1 MNFRLTLLD
10 LRYCCWRYNTKENK
24 FSNQSLKGHW
34 YLMNSG
40 KFYYTL
46 HDYGVLKL
54 HHATTLSLVTSCS
67 YEHHGIKPCL
77 NCPSSFTKLL
87 HILFS
92 FVFTDCFKRLF
103 NKSQDSQTSTV
114 WQKSTLADHWFTLKW
129 HFLMIFTQLE
139 KGKTGVDS
147 F

>member
-1 MNFRLTLLD
+1 
-10 LRYCCWRYNTKENK
+10 
-24 FSNQSLKGHW
+24 
-34 YLMNSG
+34 MNSG
-40 KFYYTL
+40 KLYYTL

-77 NCPSSFTKLL
+77 NCPSSFPKLL

-103 NKSQDSQTSTV
+103 NKSRIRKLQQFD
-114 WQKSTLADHWFTLKW
+114 KSLHLLITDLP
-129 HFLMIFTQLE
+129 
-139 KGKTGVDS
+139 
-147 F
+147 